1 MGDLQLSIKPNANVA
16 FKIVKETPHFL
27 VIEKPAGVV
36 TQPGRKHQTDA
47 LLNGLF
53 VKYGKALQNLGKKRD
68 FGLLH
73 RLDRTTSGLVLV
85 GLSIEGYDGLRQ
97 QFVDRMIDK
106 TYIALVHNT
115 PQPAGG
121 VEDTP
126 IREVRVRGRKRA
138 VLGLGRGAKD
148 ARTKYSVLVHSGRF
162 SLLKCQPST
171 GRLHQIRVHMATRG
185 CPIVG
190 DLEYGKKTPID
201 RRMGADT
208 LCLHAA
214 RLEFRHPLNG
224 RRVTV
229 ASPLPGDMLAAIGQV
244 GIKCPSKWT

>member
-1 MGDLQLSIKPNANVA
+1 MEYR
-16 FKIVKETPHFL
+16 IVKETPHFL

-121 VEDTP
+121 VEDT
-126 IREVRVRGRKRA
+126 RSE
-138 VLGLGRGAKD
+138 
-148 ARTKYSVLVHSGRF
+148 KYVSVGVNVPF
-162 SLLKCQPST
+162 
-171 GRLHQIRVHMATRG
+171 
-185 CPIVG
+185 
-190 DLEYGKKTPID
+190 
-201 RRMGADT
+201 
-208 LCLHAA
+208 
-214 RLEFRHPLNG
+214 
-224 RRVTV
+224 
-229 ASPLPGDMLAAIGQV
+229 
-244 GIKCPSKWT
+244 